1 LWDSFVKS
9 DRPRIHQARKGFI
22 HFMTDGKLLGKTA
35 IVTGAGRGLGRSMAL
50 GLARAGANVVLTAAR
65 NREEIDQVAEEAAKK
80 PAAGKIRQ
88 HVADV
93 SREEDCARVVNETVR
108 EFGSVHILINNAGR
122 GMRFVSEKF
131 FDTPTKFWETD
142 PAVWKMIIDTNVNGP
157 FLMARAVAP
166 HMMRQHWGRI
176 VNISM
181 NHETMRRRGFSP
193 YGPSKAA
200 LESETIIW
208 AQDLAG
214 TGVTVNS
221 LLPGG
226 ATDTGM
232 VPAELAPEVRQKLI
246 QPDIMIPPLL
256 WLVSDESSGVTGAR
270 ITANLWDTTLPPEQA
285 GMKACTSAGW
295 NS

>member
-1 LWDSFVKS
+1 MK
-9 DRPRIHQARKGFI
+9 
-22 HFMTDGKLLGKTA
+22 DGTLSGKIA

-65 NREEIDQVAEEAAKK
+65 NRREIDQVAEEAAKS
-80 PAAGKIRQ
+80 PSAGTIRPLL
-88 HVADV
+88 ADV
-93 SREEDCARVVNETVR
+93 AREEDCQRVVSETVR
-108 EFGSVHILINNAGR
+108 EFGAVHILVNNAGR

-142 PAVWKMIIDTNVNGP
+142 PAVWKMIVDTNVNGP
-157 FLMARAVAP
+157 FLMSHAAAP
-166 HMMRQHWGRI
+166 HMMKQRWGRI
-176 VNISM
+176 VNISI
-181 NHETMRRRGFSP
+181 NHETMRRAGFSP

-214 TGVTVNS
+214 TGVTVNA

-232 VPAELAPEVRQKLI
+232 VPADLAPHLRQKLLH
-246 QPDIMIPPLL
+246 PDIMIPPLL
-256 WLVSDESSGVTGAR
+256 WLVSEAASGVTGSRFA
-270 ITANLWDTTLPPEQA
+270 ANLWDASLPPERA
-285 GMKACTSAGW
+285 AEKSRAMAGW
-295 NS
+295 IPQAH

>member
-1 LWDSFVKS
+1 M
-9 DRPRIHQARKGFI
+9 A
-22 HFMTDGKLLGKTA
+22 DGKLSGKTA
-35 IVTGAGRGLGRSMAL
+35 IVTGAGRGLGRAMAL

-65 NREEIDQVAEEAAKK
+65 NRQEIDQVAAEAVKN
-80 PAAGKIRQ
+80 PAAGRVRR

-93 SREEDCARVVNETVR
+93 AREEDCARVVSETVN
-108 EFGSVHILINNAGR
+108 EFGGVHILINNAGR

-131 FDTPTKFWETD
+131 FDSPTKFWETD

-157 FLMARAVAP
+157 FLMARAAVP
-166 HMMRQHWGRI
+166 HMIRQRWGRI
-176 VNISM
+176 INISM
-181 NHETMRRRGFSP
+181 NHETMRRAGFSP

-214 TGVTVNS
+214 TGVTVNA

-232 VPAELAPEVRQKLI
+232 VPGDLAPAVRQKLI
-246 QPDIMIPPLL
+246 QPDVMIPPLL
-256 WLVSDESSGVTGAR
+256 WLVSDEANEVTGSR
-270 ITANLWDTTLPPEQA
+270 FTANLWDATLPPEQA
-285 GMKACTSAGW
+285 GKKACTRAGW
-295 NS
+295 SSWS

>member
-1 LWDSFVKS
+1 M
-9 DRPRIHQARKGFI
+9 DR
-22 HFMTDGKLLGKTA
+22 TLSGKTA

-65 NREEIDQVAEEAAKK
+65 TRREIDQVAEEAAKS
-80 PAAGKIRQ
+80 PGAGAIRK
-88 HVADV
+88 HLADV
-93 SREEDCARVVNETVR
+93 ASEEDCRRVVSETAR
-108 EFGSVHILINNAGR
+108 EFGGVHILVNNAGR

-142 PAVWKMIIDTNVNGP
+142 PAVWQMIVATNVNGP
-157 FLMARAVAP
+157 FLMARAAVP
-166 HMMRQHWGRI
+166 HMMKQRWGRI
-176 VNISM
+176 VNISI
-181 NHETMRRRGFSP
+181 NHETMRRAGFSP

-214 TGVTVNS
+214 TGVTVNA

-232 VPAELAPEVRQKLI
+232 VPADIAPHLREKLLH
-246 QPDIMIPPLL
+246 PDIMIPPLL
-256 WLVSDESSGVTGAR
+256 WLVSEAASEVTGSR
-270 ITANLWDTTLPPEQA
+270 FVANLWDATLPPEQA
-285 GMKACTSAGW
+285 AEKSRATAGW
-295 NS
+295 IPQSS

>member
-1 LWDSFVKS
+1 MSGELS
-9 DRPRIHQARKGFI
+9 
-22 HFMTDGKLLGKTA
+22 GKTA

-50 GLARAGANVVLTAAR
+50 GLARAGAGVVVTAAR
-65 NREEIDQVAEEAAKK
+65 NRREIDLVAEEAAKI
-80 PAAGKIRQ
+80 PGAGAIRPLL
-88 HVADV
+88 ADV
-93 SREEDCARVVNETVR
+93 ANEEDSRRVVSETLR
-108 EFGSVHILINNAGR
+108 EFGGVHILVNNAGR

-142 PAVWKMIIDTNVNGP
+142 PTVWKMIIDTNVNGP

-166 HMMRQHWGRI
+166 HMLSQRWGRI
-176 VNISM
+176 VNISI
-181 NHETMRRRGFSP
+181 NQETMRRPGFSP

-214 TGVTVNS
+214 TGVTVNA

-232 VPAELAPEVRQKLI
+232 VPQDIPSHLRRQLLH
-246 QPDIMIPPLL
+246 PDIMIAPLL
-256 WLVSDESSGVTGAR
+256 WLVSEAAGGVTGSRFDAK
-270 ITANLWDTTLPPEQA
+270 LWDAALPPEQA
-285 GMKACTSAGW
+285 AEKSRSPSAVIPR
-295 NS
+295 